1 MTSIMNAIVC
11 TTCSSD
17 NVKILK
23 KTLFGEAS
31 LYRCTGCKSEFLNP
45 QPSDSRLKVIYGPD
59 YYNSWK
65 FEQEDVVLRMKQM
78 TFERAVSLVH
88 LKNGDV
94 VLELGSATG
103 DFAELMASKNINI
116 FGVDL
121 NGSACEIARKRVPEA
136 DFFAGTLRDMPWPNK
151 LFDCVAMFDFI
162 EHVRN
167 PKDELIMVRNRLNK
181 DGVLLLS
188 TPNTSSISRKIL
200 RSLWP
205 QYREEHLTL
214 FSREGLTKL
223 LNSLGFE
230 IILVKRTKKYCTANY
245 LFGQLMSFPIPLLT
259 PVISKLWKILP
270 IRKSSPFGFYYGEM
284 TVVARRADH

>member
-1 MTSIMNAIVC
+1 MNSIVC
-11 TTCSSD
+11 TTCSSN

-23 KTLFGEAS
+23 KRLFGEAG
-31 LYRCTGCKSEFLNP
+31 LYRCTSCKSEFLNP
-45 QPSDSRLKVIYGPD
+45 QPSDSRLEVIYGPD
-59 YYNSWK
+59 YYNSWR
-65 FEQEDVVLRMKQM
+65 FEREDVVLRMKQM
-78 TFERAVSLVH
+78 TFERAVSLVE
-88 LKNGDV
+88 LKTEDV

-103 DFAELMASKNINI
+103 DFAELMASKGINI
-116 FGVDL
+116 FGIDL

-136 DFFAGTLRDMPWPNK
+136 EFFAGTLRDLPWPEK
-151 LFDCVAMFDFI
+151 RFDCVAMFDFI

-167 PKDELIMVRNRLNK
+167 PKDELTLVCTRLKK

-188 TPNTSSISRKIL
+188 TPNTSSISRKVL

-214 FSREGLTKL
+214 FSLKGLTDL

-230 IILVKRTKKYCTANY
+230 IIRVKRTKKYCTANY
-245 LFGQLMSFPIPLLT
+245 LLGQLMSFPIPLLT
-259 PVISKLWKILP
+259 QVISKLWKILP

-284 TVVARRADH
+284 TIVAIKATH